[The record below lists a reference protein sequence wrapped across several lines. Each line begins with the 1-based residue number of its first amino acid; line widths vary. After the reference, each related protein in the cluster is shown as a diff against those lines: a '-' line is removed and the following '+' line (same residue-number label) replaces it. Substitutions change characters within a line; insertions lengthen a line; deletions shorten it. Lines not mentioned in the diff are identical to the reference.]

1 MHRRKFVR
9 RQKIWVL
16 SFLLSSSLLLLLPL
30 FPITIFFI
38 TVIVVNCYYLI
49 TLTSC
54 CYHHFYYYYY
64 YYYYIIIIIIIIT
77 NIIMGNTFVEKCNV
91 CWMKIDSDIYSSF
104 GTFFTVNGIVKSSF
118 SFFTINFLRWII
130 LFTDSNAYNFIIF
143 CSTSL
148 FRTIIIHN

>member
-64 YYYYIIIIIIIIT
+64 YYYYIIIIIIIT